1 MLSIVIANYDLV
13 QGWGIDYVTKRLVS
27 LEDPR

>member
-1 MLSIVIANYDLV
+1 MLSIVIANCDLV
-13 QGWGIDYVTKRLVS
+13 GRWIIDYLRKRLVS